1 MNKGTFIFI
10 NLALF
15 LLTAPG
21 ARSEDGRWKSNISL
35 GLNAARGN
43 ADSLFTNFLFD
54 AERKRTED
62 ILRGNLS
69 AAYGETDDETTA
81 NEIMISSQY
90 NRTVTAKTFWSLMG
104 SAEFNDISGIDY
116 RYTVAPGYGYY
127 FIKEEKRLL
136 ELSGGLAYVGEKF
149 DTGEKED
156 YISMFISER
165 FDLQMK
171 NSKLW
176 NNLMLIPE
184 ISDFSNFILKG
195 EIGFESGINERLGLR
210 LLLKDIY
217 DNSTQPGRDN
227 NDIMIMSLLT
237 YRL

>member
-1 MNKGTFIFI
+1 M
-10 NLALF
+10 
-15 LLTAPG
+15 
-21 ARSEDGRWKSNISL
+21 
-35 GLNAARGN
+35 
-43 ADSLFTNFLFD
+43 
-54 AERKRTED
+54 
-62 ILRGNLS
+62 
-69 AAYGETDDETTA
+69 
-81 NEIMISSQY
+81 
-90 NRTVTAKTFWSLMG
+90 
-104 SAEFNDISGIDY
+104 
-116 RYTVAPGYGYY
+116 
-127 FIKEEKRLL
+127 
-136 ELSGGLAYVGEKF
+136 GEKF